1 MHLSVR
7 SLEFVILVIEIAQ
20 LVSSWLVGDIMLRR
34 GCDLIQRYL
43 LILRDGFYDLKW
55 LIQHA
60 KSHSLGFCGNI
71 ESHW

>member
-43 LILRDGFYDLKW
+43 LILRDGFYDLK
-55 LIQHA
+55 
-60 KSHSLGFCGNI
+60 
-71 ESHW
+71 